1 MSAGIIRERRRYV
14 GLRPDA
20 GHPTLLEGEIEV
32 TARIVMGL
40 HHTPCRIVGEM
51 DGRPTGAASAR
62 EQSAV
67 IVFEEHSTSEAIK
80 DGKAAPLGV
89 EAIAD
94 AGRRHVDVPVVL
106 ARKRISPAQ
115 QVGKPPLGRTEEYLG
130 MPVLHAD
137 DRPIELHGERDG
149 EGVRPAHPQRRR
161 PATMGVVE
169 QAQRHARSAVKRK
182 VVIGIDEVARRKV
195 DRVAPVRAA
204 VPALAHQCH
213 DDDGHEA
220 SGRCDGTQPLRSIR
234 ILADKVE
241 RHPREVR
248 ARQVICAG
256 RGAVAHRLHGCR
268 GLAEHVH
275 LCRRGGID

>member
-1 MSAGIIRERRRYV
+1 M
-14 GLRPDA
+14 
-20 GHPTLLEGEIEV
+20 

-67 IVFEEHSTSEAIK
+67 IVFEERSTSEAIK

-195 DRVAPVRAA
+195 DRVAPYAQQSPPSPISAITTAA
-204 VPALAHQCH
+204 MRPPDDATAPSLCAASAYLPTRSSVTQERSAPDRSYVP
-213 DDDGHEA
+213 D
-220 SGRCDGTQPLRSIR
+220 
-234 ILADKVE
+234 
-241 RHPREVR
+241 
-248 ARQVICAG
+248 AG
-256 RGAVAHRLHGCR
+256 L
-268 GLAEHVH
+268 
-275 LCRRGGID
+275 